1 VTTRQTLLPTSPERV
16 PHEFAQTVI
25 DFCKPVDA
33 IAAGYV
39 GLIRVVEDFNYPV
52 EQLAAAFELVQDEE
66 SELELVAERFYESM
80 PADVQAG
87 GCNILEPGGATV
99 WRERAQRVF
108 SRSPASSP

>member
-1 VTTRQTLLPTSPERV
+1 MGVKHKLLETPPERV

-52 EQLAAAFELVQDEE
+52 EQLAAAFALA
-66 SELELVAERFYESM
+66 AEDDAHLQEFADRFYASM
-80 PADVQAG
+80 PKHVQAG
-87 GCNILEPGGATV
+87 GCNVLDAGGVAV
-99 WRERAQRVF
+99 WNKQAQQVF
-108 SRSPASSP
+108 AR